1 MAAPGKKD
9 YYEILGVSRGA
20 SADEIKKAYRALT
33 RKYHPDA
40 NPGNAEAEAKYKE
53 INEANEVLSDPK
65 KRAQY
70 DQYGFVGDIPPGYGE
85 QGGGFGGFSGF
96 GGAQGQTFSQEDL
109 GDIFGDLFGGQGGGF
124 GGGRRRSSNPNAPK
138 QGADLEATVTVTL
151 EEAYKGAKRKLEI
164 PRLETCKHCGGTG
177 AEPGSKVE
185 TCPHCHGTGQVGE
198 VVNTP
203 FGQMRQNVTCSACG
217 GKGKII
223 DKSCTECHGK
233 GRVKRIQNVEV
244 KIPAGVDTGTRLR
257 VSSKGE
263 SGINGGPAGDL
274 FILTEVLPDARFT
287 RKGDD
292 LNTTVEIS
300 FPQAALGC
308 EVKVDTFD
316 GIEKLDI
323 PAGTQAGSKLRIK
336 GRGMPKIKGKG
347 NGDMNILIKVKVPKS
362 LNDKERELLKELA
375 KETGQQVNA

>member
-9 YYEILGVSRGA
+9 YYEILGVGRGA
-20 SADEIKKAYRALT
+20 SADEIKKAYRTLT

-70 DQYGFVGDIPPGYGE
+70 DQFGYVGDMPPGGF
-85 QGGGFGGFSGF
+85 GGAGGFGGF
-96 GGAQGQTFSQEDL
+96 GGQGQTFTQEDL
-109 GDIFGDLFGGQGGGF
+109 GDIFGDLFGAGGF
-124 GGGRRRSSNPNAPK
+124 GGGRGRRAANPNAPRR
-138 QGADLEATVTVTL
+138 GADLEATVKITL
-151 EEAYKGAKRKLEI
+151 EEAYRGLKRKLEI
-164 PRLETCKHCGGTG
+164 PRLDTCKHCGGSG

-185 TCPHCHGTGQVGE
+185 TCPTCHGTGQMHE

-203 FGQMRQNVTCSACG
+203 FGQMQQTVTCTTCH
-217 GKGKII
+217 GKGKIV
-223 DKSCTECHGK
+223 DRVCTECRGK
-233 GRVKRIQNVEV
+233 GRVKRVQNVEV

-263 SGINGGPAGDL
+263 AGVNGGPAGDL
-274 FILTEVLPDARFT
+274 FILTEVMPDSWFT

-300 FPQAALGC
+300 FPQAALGS
-308 EVKVDTFD
+308 EVKVETFD
-316 GIEKLDI
+316 GMEKLDI
-323 PAGTQAGSKLRIK
+323 PAGTQAGSKLRIR
-336 GRGMPKIKGKG
+336 GRGMPRLKGKG
-347 NGDMNILIKVKVPKS
+347 SGDMNILVKVKVPKS
-362 LNDKERELLKELA
+362 LTAKERELLKELA
-375 KETGQQVNA
+375 KEGGQQVNA

>member
-20 SADEIKKAYRALT
+20 SADEIKKAYRSLT

-65 KRAQY
+65 KKAQY
-70 DQYGFVGDIPPGYGE
+70 DQFGYVGDMPPGGFGGE
-85 QGGGFGGFSGF
+85 GGFGGF
-96 GGAQGQTFSQEDL
+96 GGQGQTFSQEDL
-109 GDIFGDLFGGQGGGF
+109 GDIFGDLFGAGGF
-124 GGGRRRSSNPNAPK
+124 GGGRRRASNPNAPRR
-138 QGADLEATVTVTL
+138 GADLEATVKITL
-151 EEAYKGAKRKLEI
+151 EEAYRGLKRKLEI
-164 PRLETCKHCGGTG
+164 PRLDTCKHCGGSG

-185 TCPHCHGTGQVGE
+185 ACPTCHGTGQMHE

-203 FGQMRQNVTCSACG
+203 FGQMQQTVTCTTCH
-217 GKGKII
+217 GKGKIV
-223 DKSCTECHGK
+223 DKVCTECRGK

-263 SGINGGPAGDL
+263 AGINGGPAGDL
-274 FILTEVLPDARFT
+274 FILTEVMPDSRFT

-300 FPQAALGC
+300 FPQAALGS
-308 EVKVDTFD
+308 EVKVETFD
-316 GIEKLDI
+316 GMEKLDI
-323 PAGTQAGSKLRIK
+323 PAGTQAGSKLRIR
-336 GRGMPKIKGKG
+336 GRG
-347 NGDMNILIKVKVPKS
+347 
-362 LNDKERELLKELA
+362 
-375 KETGQQVNA
+375 

>member
-70 DQYGFVGDIPPGYGE
+70 DQFGYVGDVPPDGFG
-85 QGGGFGGFSGF
+85 GAGGFGGFGGF
-96 GGAQGQTFSQEDL
+96 GGQGQTFTQEDI
-109 GDIFGDLFGGQGGGF
+109 GDLFGDLFGGGAF
-124 GGGRRRSSNPNAPK
+124 GGRRRSANPNAPRR
-138 QGADLEATVTVTL
+138 GADLEATVKVTL
-151 EEAYKGAKRKLEI
+151 EEAYKGLKRKLEI
-164 PRLETCKHCGGTG
+164 PRLDTCRHCGGTG
-177 AEPGSKVE
+177 AEPGSSVN
-185 TCPHCHGTGQVGE
+185 TCQTCHGTGQVYE

-203 FGQMRQNVTCSACG
+203 FGQMRQSAVCAACG
-217 GKGKII
+217 GKGRII
-223 DKSCTECHGK
+223 EKVCTECRGK
-233 GRVKRIQNVEV
+233 GRVKKVQSVEV

-263 SGINGGPAGDL
+263 AGINGGPAGDL
-274 FILTEVLPDARFT
+274 FILMEVMPDARFT

-300 FPQAALGC
+300 YPQAALGC

-316 GIEKLDI
+316 GVEKLDI

-336 GRGMPKIKGKG
+336 GRGMPRLKGKG
-347 NGDMNILIKVKVPKS
+347 SGDMNILVKVKVPRS
-362 LNDKERELLKELA
+362 LSAKEKELLKKLA
-375 KETGQQVNA
+375 EEMGQKVNA